1 MGSYSV
7 ILKPAVEKDLRALPR
22 KCLHESFG
30 ARAWKTNRFH
40 VQSLKLEG
48 AEQLYRLRVGD
59 YRIIYEV
66 EHTIRQI
73 IVHHVRHRR
82 EVSGYT
88 ACCINSK
95 LTGRNYS
102 KNIHLV

>member
-22 KCLHESFG
+22 KML
-30 ARAWKTNRFH
+30 ARAFERIEALENEPFPR
-40 VQSLKLEG
+40 QSLKLEG

-73 IVHHVRHRR
+73 IVHHVRHRC
-82 EVSGYT
+82 EVYRG
-88 ACCINSK
+88 
-95 LTGRNYS
+95 L
-102 KNIHLV
+102 